1 MRIAILSSYT
11 TDILCDKLK
20 FLSLTE
26 FGEIEIYTNL
36 FNQYIQDLLSSKSKL
51 YLYKPEIV
59 FFLFDDETWLSAQK
73 QLFKLIGLAK
83 KRLPQA
89 VFLVGNI
96 VQSYSLLLP
105 SLQWNQKNSL
115 AEQILS
121 LNMKVAKLHQTHKQL
136 YIVDIN
142 DLVQHYGRSTMIDY
156 RMQYLTKSPW
166 SDKGI
171 EILSLRLIQQIKTI
185 QGNRKKVIVLDLDNT
200 LWGGILG
207 EDGMENLLLSNDG
220 IGKAYYDFQKGLLKL
235 YESGILLVICSKNDE
250 NLVFET
256 IKSHP
261 YMLIKKNHLAAWRI
275 NWNNKADNLES
286 IAKELN
292 LGLDSFVF
300 LDDSPYERK
309 LLKFTYPQL
318 QVPDLPADPSQYSE
332 FLAGISSLDTITVTQ
347 EDKNRNEM
355 YQHERIR
362 SEKRLSSDS
371 LEKFLNSL
379 HINVSI
385 QRATSFMI
393 PRIAQLTQ
401 KTNQFNL
408 TTKRYSS
415 TQIKQFASNKE
426 MLVLAVSSK
435 DIIGDMG
442 LIGVIIAKIVDKS
455 LIIDTFL
462 MSCRVLGRGIEEAAL
477 FSLIEY
483 GGRFGATSIIGEFI
497 PTKKNQMAKD
507 FLSNSYFTSQ
517 KDGLFVY
524 QLSKKEIKKPSWIK
538 LNYE

>member
-185 QGNRKKVIVLDLDNT
+185 QGNRKKVIALDLDNT